1 MNKDVLLSL
10 GKLKGIESA
19 EIISSSIFSAISE
32 NAQETYSEQMD
43 QSTDFGYANFSGLY
57 SDIIQNDYSDK
68 DLEKKIEETAEPLID
83 AYAKQAA
90 KIQQIG
96 FSTEVYSEMR
106 DQISQIVYSQI
117 DDDLT
122 ALEEASTMSM
132 SEFAEQLQA
141 ENPDEE
147 VYASFDEL
155 DTNEDGVI
163 SREEW
168 AAAGLCPE
176 EFDKIDANSDG
187 MIERKEFE
195 DYYL

>member
-1 MNKDVLLSL
+1 
-10 GKLKGIESA
+10 
-19 EIISSSIFSAISE
+19 
-32 NAQETYSEQMD
+32 MD

-57 SDIIQNDYSDK
+57 SDLIQNEYSD
-68 DLEKKIEETAEPLID
+68 DEFENKIEEVAEPLID

-90 KIQQIG
+90 KIQQIS

-106 DQISQIVYSQI
+106 NQISQIVYSQI
-117 DDDLT
+117 EDDLT
-122 ALEEASTMSM
+122 ALEDASTMSM
-132 SEFAEQLQA
+132 AEFAEQLQE

-168 AAAGLCPE
+168 DAAGLDPD
-176 EFDKIDANSDG
+176 EFDKIDADSDG
-187 MIERKEFE
+187 VIERKEFE
-195 DYYL
+195 DYYI

>member
-32 NAQETYSEQMD
+32 DAQDIYSEQMD

-57 SDIIQNDYSDK
+57 SDLIQNEYSDE
-68 DLEKKIEETAEPLID
+68 DFEKKIKETAEPLID

-90 KIQQIG
+90 KIQQIS
-96 FSTEVYSEMR
+96 FSTEVYSDMR

-132 SEFAEQLQA
+132 SEFAEQLTGDD
-141 ENPDEE
+141 PDEE
-147 VYASFDEL
+147 VYASFEEL
-155 DTNEDGVI
+155 DTDGDGVI

-168 AAAGLCPE
+168 EAAGLDPD
-176 EFDKIDANSDG
+176 EFDKIDADSDG
-187 MIERKEFE
+187 VIERNEFD